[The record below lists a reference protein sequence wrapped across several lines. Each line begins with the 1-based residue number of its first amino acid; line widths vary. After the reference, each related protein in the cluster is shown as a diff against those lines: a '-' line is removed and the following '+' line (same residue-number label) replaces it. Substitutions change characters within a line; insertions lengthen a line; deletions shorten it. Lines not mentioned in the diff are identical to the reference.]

1 MAPPLDAYMLNPGGF
16 ALEEASRRLRAVGY
30 SEYEV
35 SRLIRVM
42 GTDSRGN
49 AIWRWR
55 TQELRP
61 GGLLSPHR

>member
-1 MAPPLDAYMLNPGGF
+1 MTPALRAYMLNPGGF
-16 ALEEASRRLRAVGY
+16 ALEEASRRLREVGY
-30 SEYEV
+30 SDYEI

-42 GTDSRGN
+42 GTDAWGN

-61 GGLLSPHR
+61 GGPPSPDR